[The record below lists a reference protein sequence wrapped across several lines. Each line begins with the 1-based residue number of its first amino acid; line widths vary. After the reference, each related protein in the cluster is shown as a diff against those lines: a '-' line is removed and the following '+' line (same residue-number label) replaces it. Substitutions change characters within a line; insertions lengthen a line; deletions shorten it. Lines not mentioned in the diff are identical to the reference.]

1 MNNPNTTTPEK
12 PVDEK
17 ATPAT
22 PTNEPMKNPG
32 QTAPHTAPQTTPDK
46 QS

>member
-17 ATPAT
+17 AKPAT
-22 PTNEPMKNPG
+22 PANETVKQPG
-32 QTAPHTAPQTTPDK
+32 QTAPQNTPDK